1 VPNAN
6 DEELEGITISVYL
19 YAVKKG
25 SPVGPRDVMKGANLS
40 SPSVA
45 YRHLQKLE
53 DLGYLQK
60 NNYGEYVIKNKAQVR
75 GYIWIGRRMMP
86 KMLVYALTFLSIL
99 IVELIVLALHYSV
112 ETYEFKVFFLLLT
125 IVTGFAMSVFAVE
138 ALRHRRRTKL
148 SQLNKTSL
156 QT

>member
-1 VPNAN
+1 
-6 DEELEGITISVYL
+6 
-19 YAVKKG
+19 
-25 SPVGPRDVMKGANLS
+25 
-40 SPSVA
+40 
-45 YRHLQKLE
+45 
-53 DLGYLQK
+53 
-60 NNYGEYVIKNKAQVR
+60 
-75 GYIWIGRRMMP
+75 MP

-138 ALRHRRRTKL
+138 AFRHRRRTKL